1 MFTTEDNLKY
11 MRKVPDWLGDGTFR
25 VAPDIFRQ
33 LFTFHIIY
41 FGRIL
46 PLVYF
51 LLPVKTY
58 ETYFKMFQMVK
69 AAVGVSPNSISC
81 DYELAI
87 LKAIK
92 AVFKKTEISGCYFH
106 FTQNLFK
113 NLSKNKLFTNYTS
126 KSDSSVRKSFNLLKT
141 LAFVPIDEKSST
153 AFKPMLVYFDK
164 YYIGKLKK
172 GSKSIRNEPVFAISS
187 WNVYDRVLNDLPRT
201 NNAVEAWHKA
211 FANDIND
218 HPLSFKL
225 IEFFRKEQDSTEV
238 KIGQINLGEKYERSK
253 ASIKKD
259 EAIKFVAENYD
270 SSNKLKY
277 MENMSLALFKKLD
290 L

>member
-1 MFTTEDNLKY
+1 
-11 MRKVPDWLGDGTFR
+11 
-25 VAPDIFRQ
+25 
-33 LFTFHIIY
+33 
-41 FGRIL
+41 
-46 PLVYF
+46 
-51 LLPVKTY
+51 
-58 ETYFKMFQMVK
+58 
-69 AAVGVSPNSISC
+69 
-81 DYELAI
+81 
-87 LKAIK
+87 
-92 AVFKKTEISGCYFH
+92 
-106 FTQNLFK
+106 
-113 NLSKNKLFTNYTS
+113 
-126 KSDSSVRKSFNLLKT
+126 
-141 LAFVPIDEKSST
+141 
-153 AFKPMLVYFDK
+153 MLVFIEK

-172 GSKSIRNEPVFAISS
+172 GSKSIRNDPFFAISS

-270 SSNKLKY
+270 SSDKFKY
-277 MENMSLALFKKLD
+277 MENMSLALLKKLD